1 MIGRQ
6 GAEAGRRTPAHS
18 HPPSQGA
25 NQSCARCRSSQRR
38 HSWRY
43 TPSSCR
49 TNVGASHSGDCGR
62 EGGAA
67 RDMAHA
73 GSPVANAAPEAAAPG
88 ELGFARLRDGGG
100 WLADAPISSLRR
112 SPRWLL
118 AHQCRHR
125 LARAA
130 GLAGVRQ
137 RHAGAGS
144 REALPASCAG
154 AGPAAAPPA
163 WRGRT
168 PTWRPWTRTPRLQDA
183 DGERPSS
190 WRRVSTAAP
199 GSRQVPASAMAC
211 AMAMPCRAQSTLAGG
226 HAGVG
231 RSPAA
236 AYALWPGLAAPC
248 VAAPRT

>member
-1 MIGRQ
+1 MGAGEGRGKGGARDDWAPGRRGWPAHACPLAPAQSRRQSVLRTLPVQPTPPQLAVHALQLPYERRRVAQRGLRQ
-6 GAEAGRRTPAHS
+6 GR
-18 HPPSQGA
+18 
-25 NQSCARCRSSQRR
+25 
-38 HSWRY
+38 
-43 TPSSCR
+43 
-49 TNVGASHSGDCGR
+49 
-62 EGGAA
+62 GAA

-73 GSPVANAAPEAAAPG
+73 GSPGANAAPEAAAPG

-118 AHQCRHR
+118 APQCRHR

-154 AGPAAAPPA
+154 AGPAVAPPA

-168 PTWRPWTRTPRLQDA
+168 PTWRPWTRTPRLRDA

-190 WRRVSTAAP
+190 WRRVSTTRPWQRARAA
-199 GSRQVPASAMAC
+199 GRCQ
-211 AMAMPCRAQSTLAGG
+211 RAQWLAQWRCPAG
-226 HAGVG
+226 H
-231 RSPAA
+231 R
-236 AYALWPGLAAPC
+236 ALWLAATR
-248 VAAPRT
+248 A